1 MMEMRKRARNNRN
14 RQWKGKIMK
23 TIDPPRKRRSFHI
36 RDNVQPYL
44 IMLPVLLQIFIF
56 SYIPMYGLV
65 IAFQDYF
72 PGKPFFSLTET
83 NWVGFKHF
91 INFFNGPYFGRL
103 MRNTFLLSFFILVFG
118 FWVPILFSL
127 LVNELRHGFFK
138 KFVQTASYL
147 PHFISNVVVAGMVLS
162 FINVDGIINVIIK
175 MFGGTAIALN
185 TEPAYF
191 PAIYTIASI
200 WKSFGWSS
208 ILYLA
213 AMSSV
218 DPHLYEA
225 AKMDGAN
232 RFKQMLHISLPSIRP
247 TIFILLIFAV
257 GGLFSANT
265 EFILLI
271 YNPIVYETADVI
283 GTYLYRDG
291 LLGGN
296 FSMGTAVGL
305 FISILNFTLLYFANS
320 LSRKFADFGLW

>member
-1 MMEMRKRARNNRN
+1 
-14 RQWKGKIMK
+14 MK
-23 TIDPPRKRRSFHI
+23 AISQPGKRRSFHL
-36 RDNVQPYL
+36 RDNAQLYL
-44 IMLPVLLQIFIF
+44 IMLPVLVHLFIF
-56 SYIPMYGLV
+56 SYIPMYGIV
-65 IAFQDYF
+65 IAFQDYY
-72 PGKPFFSLTET
+72 PGKSFLSFTDA
-83 NWVGFKHF
+83 NWVGLKHF

-103 MRNTFLLSFFILVFG
+103 MRNTFLLSFYYLVFG
-118 FWVPILFSL
+118 FWVPIVFSL
-127 LVNELRHGFFK
+127 LLNELKNGVFK

-162 FINVDGIINVIIK
+162 FINVDGIINVIIQ
-175 MFGGTAIALN
+175 MFGGTPIALN

-191 PAIYTIASI
+191 PAIYTITSI

-218 DPHLYEA
+218 DPSLYEA

-247 TIFILLIFAV
+247 TIFILLIFAI
-257 GGLFSANT
+257 GSLLSANS

-271 YNPIVYETADVI
+271 YNPMVYETADVI

-305 FISILNFTLLYFANS
+305 FISLINFTLLFIANS
-320 LSRKFADFGLW
+320 LSRKYSDYALW